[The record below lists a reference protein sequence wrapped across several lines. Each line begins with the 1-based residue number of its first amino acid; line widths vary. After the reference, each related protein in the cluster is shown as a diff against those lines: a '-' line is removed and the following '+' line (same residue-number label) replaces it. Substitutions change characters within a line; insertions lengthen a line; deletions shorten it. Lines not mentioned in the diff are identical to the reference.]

1 MFSVAVYNP
10 PIPEESWPTLES
22 SDFSA
27 VISIEIGEDLTII
40 GSDAS
45 WSEPTLTVN
54 FILLAAPVQEDQS
67 PMPSEESFEIIK
79 QVPGD
84 ELSFEDLGL
93 GDTYVSFFGEFS
105 ITDVGRYVPYM
116 MKFTDEY
123 GREVVVSSDVSII
136 VQA

>member
-1 MFSVAVYNP
+1 MFSVAGDNP

-27 VISIEIGEDLTII
+27 VISVEVGEDLTLI
-40 GSDAS
+40 GSAAS

-54 FILLAAPVQEDQS
+54 FILLAAPVQDDQS

-84 ELSFEDLGL
+84 ELSFEDLAL
-93 GDTYVSFFGEFS
+93 GDTYVSFFGQFS
-105 ITDVGRYVPYM
+105 TTDVGRYVPYM

-123 GREVVVSSDVSII
+123 GREVVVSSDASII
-136 VQA
+136 IPA